1 MLEVI
6 LLRVMLEK
14 LSAEGNNLFSV
25 ETTFKDF
32 EVEIGWDIT
41 MRCNYTCTYCN
52 SYNNSQPTYFRDIN
66 EYKEALTYLKNYLGN
81 KKAKIDILGGE
92 PMLYKKWDSIINII
106 GDLGFI
112 PNIVTNLSVSNK
124 SLNKKIKNIIPKKC
138 IHVTWHTQFADKN
151 KILDNINLI
160 KESGHLDTIAIMAD
174 KRYWDKV
181 IDAYNSVKHTGVAS
195 LAIIKDESAGS
206 NKIASKIIDYT
217 DEELEF
223 IKTTERKKELFFQTT
238 ITTKDSK
245 KYSFNKI
252 NDFFNHQITNFKGMT
267 CAVGTLNL
275 QIRPNGDI
283 YPSACLLNY
292 PQARMGN
299 IYEQNIKKPIKGIK
313 CPFDFCGCGPD
324 LRINKYA

>member
-1 MLEVI
+1 MWEAI

-14 LSAEGNNLFSV
+14 SLVEDKNLFSV

-41 MRCNYTCTYCN
+41 MRCNYTCSYCN
-52 SYNNSQPTYFRDIN
+52 SYNNNQPTFFRNIN
-66 EYKEALTYLKNYLGN
+66 EYKEALIYLKEYLGN

-92 PMLYKKWDSIINII
+92 PMLYKKWDSIVNIV
-106 GDLGFI
+106 GELDFI

-124 SLNKKIKNIIPKKC
+124 SLSKKLNNLIPKKC
-138 IHVTWHTQFADKN
+138 IHVTWHAQFAEKN
-151 KILDNINLI
+151 KLLDNINLI
-160 KESGHLDTIAIMAD
+160 YESGHLDTIAIMAD

-181 IDAYNSVKHTGVAS
+181 LDAYESVKHTGVAS
-195 LAIIKDESAGS
+195 LAIIKDESSGF

-217 DEELEF
+217 KEELEL
-223 IKTTERKKELFFQTT
+223 IKTTERKKEIFFQTT
-238 ITTKDSK
+238 VTTKDSK
-245 KYSFNKI
+245 KYNFDKI
-252 NDFFNHQITNFKGMT
+252 NDFFNNQITNFKGMT
-267 CAVGTLNL
+267 CNIGILNL

-283 YPSACLLNY
+283 YPSACLMNY

-299 IYEQNIKKPIKGIK
+299 IYEKNIKKAIKGIK